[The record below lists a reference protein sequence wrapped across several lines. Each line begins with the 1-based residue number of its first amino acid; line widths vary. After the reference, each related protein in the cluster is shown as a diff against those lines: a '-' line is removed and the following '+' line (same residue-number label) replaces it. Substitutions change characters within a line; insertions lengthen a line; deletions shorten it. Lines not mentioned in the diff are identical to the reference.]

1 MITFLLIGGV
11 LAVLVALLTFAAGWL
26 IAYELPAY
34 LGYWDLSPQHLE
46 KPPLDEEKSGCPDY

>member
-46 KPPLDEEKSGCPDY
+46 KPPLDEEKSY